1 MHRSKELAFHGAT
14 SSVNSSCVQAHL
26 TRTMI
31 LHKQLKAQMQGA
43 CPEWEDVEENVGS
56 SPFTSDLTRTVPRF
70 FSMGCCAG
78 HRKFYPRILHLT

>member
-1 MHRSKELAFHGAT
+1 MHRSKELALAGAT
-14 SSVNSSCVQAHL
+14 LSVNSSCVQAHL

-56 SPFTSDLTRTVPRF
+56 SPFTSDLSRTIRRF
-70 FSMGCCAG
+70 FFVGWCAG
-78 HRKFYPRILHLT
+78 HRKFSPRMSDLT